1 MIKLLK
7 VLMAG
12 VAILLTIP
20 AIYLPFKLQNVYKR
34 VMSLIAFKS
43 KDFKIV
49 AKLMRGEENE

>member
-1 MIKLLK
+1 
-7 VLMAG
+7 MAG